1 MGAFSLGIK
10 QLECEA
16 DCSPPSGVEVKAEW
30 RCIPQFHTFQ
40 HGVHRENFTF
50 CLLAVMTV
58 AGKLSVTVIQHI
70 L

>member
-16 DCSPPSGVEVKAEW
+16 DYSPPSSVEVKTDW
-30 RCIPQFHTFQ
+30 RYTPQFRVFQ
-40 HGVHRENFTF
+40 HGVHRKNFTF
-50 CLLAVMTV
+50 YLLAVMTV